1 MWPPTPGHKEA
12 AVLTWMLT
20 QASPDVIRFTV
31 TPVSSKIVTLRDF
44 TAPFAATVDW
54 GDGVTDR
61 IAADSPVSH
70 TYADATARQVVIRG
84 RLGGFWNMAA
94 RPAGVALITSLD
106 EISSRSLISLTE
118 TFRECTALAAV
129 PEIITAPNLTAC
141 DRTFYLCKSIAGDLP
156 ALWLTHAAAAHENC
170 FSQCFLS
177 LFGQYD
183 TACPHRQYVAA
194 VEAQTYYQKYGTGCS
209 AAKLSTGSTTIHF
222 NYYNKYGSKCPQK
235 KSVTFQ
241 GPYYKYYGLKCPQR
255 FEDDFSVARCR
266 LRPLVNAATG
276 YYTCEGSNCVQRL
289 STTAMV
295 CQFVYGQTTDPFS
308 KRLCVGSLCTQRGTK
323 QIQYS
328 YYACTQSAAS
338 GVSECSSSCKRV
350 YTSDQSAY
358 YKCTRSGVT
367 CQTDNCP
374 YPYANEVSV
383 NAARAAG
390 WAI

>member
-235 KSVTFQ
+235 KSATFQ

-276 YYTCEGSNCVQRL
+276 YYTCEGSNCVQIFNATI
-289 STTAMV
+289 SI
-295 CQFVYGQTTDPFS
+295 CQIVLDHAADPFS
-308 KRLCVGSLCTQRGTK
+308 KNTCVGSLCTQQGT
-323 QIQYS
+323 IQDPYS

-338 GVSECSSSCKRV
+338 GVSKCSSSCKRV
-350 YTSDQSAY
+350 YTSGQSAY

-390 WAI
+390 WAV

>member
-209 AAKLSTGSTTIHF
+209 AAKLSTGTTTKRF
-222 NYYNKYGSKCPQK
+222 YYYAEYGSNCPQK
-235 KSVTFQ
+235 KNVNYQ
-241 GPYYKYYGLKCPQR
+241 APYYNYYGDKCPNYGGGLNGLG
-255 FEDDFSVARCR
+255 CR
-266 LRPLVNAATG
+266 LLPLPSAPG
-276 YYTCEGSNCVQRL
+276 EYYSCAKAGCLQLYKTNL
-289 STTAMV
+289 SLCQLVLDQTAI
-295 CQFVYGQTTDPFS
+295 PFS
-308 KRLCVGSLCTQRGTK
+308 KNLCVGSSCRQQGTK
-323 QIQYS
+323 QVPYS

-338 GVSECSSSCKRV
+338 GVSVCGASCKRV